1 VPLPLTKR
9 FKDRFDAARQ
19 LVQPLKK
26 FARKPN
32 VVLLAIPR
40 GALQIGSF
48 LSHELKLPLDV
59 VLVKKI
65 PAPTSEELAIGA
77 VSSDGG
83 QIVDDQ
89 IVQEFRV
96 PPEYITAQRTRI
108 TKLLEQ
114 KEGEYH
120 KDAAPIAVAGKTVIV
135 LDDGIATGYT
145 VRAAIEM
152 LRQKKVAR
160 TVVATPASSQDAADI
175 FSNLADEFISLRTEK
190 QFYAV
195 GMYYV
200 NFPQVEDHEAVRL
213 LVESRK

>member
-19 LVQPLKK
+19 LVEPLKK

-48 LSHELKLPLDV
+48 LSRELKLPLDV

-65 PAPTSEELAIGA
+65 PAPSSEELAIGA

-96 PPEYITAQRTRI
+96 SPEYITEQHQRISTF
-108 TKLLEQ
+108 LQE
-114 KEGEYH
+114 KEREYH
-120 KDAAPIAVAGKTVIV
+120 KDAESLTLAGKTVIV

-145 VRAAIEM
+145 VRAAIGM
-152 LRQKKVAR
+152 LRKKKVAR
-160 TVVATPASSQDAADI
+160 IIVATPASSQEAADI

-200 NFPQVEDHEAVRL
+200 NFPQVEDHEAVKL
-213 LVESRK
+213 LVESKK